1 MQCLRSVRH
10 PNIIRLEEV
19 IESED
24 FLFLVLEL
32 AEGGDL
38 YRKMTGSLAEEKV
51 KLIFYQLASAVEY
64 LHSRNICHRDLKPE
78 NVLLVSS
85 DQHNLHVKIAD
96 MGLSKLVEKT
106 HLKTFCGT
114 RYGRNIFRIL
124 NFTTNILTQAVHG
137 SGDL

>member
-1 MQCLRSVRH
+1 M
-10 PNIIRLEEV
+10 
-19 IESED
+19 
-24 FLFLVLEL
+24 
-32 AEGGDL
+32 
-38 YRKMTGSLAEEKV
+38 K
-51 KLIFYQLASAVEY
+51 Y

-124 NFTTNILTQAVHG
+124 N
-137 SGDL
+137 S